1 MGGLRLVAAG
11 SVIGLVLAFAGGQLA
26 SRFLFGIDGTDPVT
40 FLGVPLLLGSVA
52 FVAGCSPAYRVSRVD
67 PVRELHSD

>member
-26 SRFLFGIDGTDPVT
+26 SRFLFGVDGADPVT

-52 FVAGCSPAYRVSRVD
+52 FVAGPCLP
-67 PVRELHSD
+67 REPCGPRTGVA